1 MGAARERSGRT
12 AQHLVLVA
20 RLRHLR
26 EGAGLS
32 VPQAAKTLGWHPS
45 TLRRLEKAETS
56 LDVGQV
62 GALLEL
68 YGANA
73 AEHEDVMGRLVAANA
88 PGWWHPWRDAMDPWL
103 MDVMSVESA
112 AGVVRPWDPALVPL
126 LLRTP
131 AYAMAVDAALR
142 PELDETARRRRADLL
157 VERQRHLREQQTR
170 VWAVLPVSAL
180 RCRVGGAGVMCE
192 QLQALQEASERRD
205 VTVQVHGEDAPPHP
219 LTGVPALT
227 LYRVESR
234 EIADHVVRE
243 GGLPGTAELL
253 ENEELVRAYQAML
266 DLSCVMAMRPTMT
279 RKVLDD
285 EFERY
290 GESA

>member
-1 MGAARERSGRT
+1 MARERSGRT
-12 AQHLVLVA
+12 AQHLVLAA
-20 RLRHLR
+20 RLRRLR
-26 EGAGLS
+26 EIVGLS
-32 VPQAAKTLGWHPS
+32 VPQAAKSLGWHPS

-73 AEHEDVMGRLVAANA
+73 AEREDIMGRLAVANA

-157 VERQRHLREQQTR
+157 AERQQHLREQQTR

-180 RCRVGGAGVMCE
+180 RCRVGGPGVMCE
-192 QLQALQEASERRD
+192 QLQALQEVAERRD
-205 VTVQVHGEDAPPHP
+205 VTVQLHGEDAPPHP

-253 ENEELVRAYQAML
+253 ETEEMVRAYQAML

-279 RKVLDD
+279 KGVLED